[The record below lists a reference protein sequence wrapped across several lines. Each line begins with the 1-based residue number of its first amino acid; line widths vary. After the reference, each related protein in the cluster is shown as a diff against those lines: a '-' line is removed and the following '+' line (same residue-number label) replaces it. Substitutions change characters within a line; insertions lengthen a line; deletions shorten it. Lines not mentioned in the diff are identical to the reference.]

1 MKYITF
7 VSLITLLLSA
17 CSFTDPIQP
26 QPVAIDPEYQKY
38 WYNNEAEIS
47 SYQLLEA
54 RYGEI
59 HEGQAAQ
66 IFVTEHF
73 SKQSNTKADNPND
86 KDIPVMKLNFTK
98 KFYTG
103 VYPYSMMTST
113 FFPFSNGKHSV
124 KISSSSQEW
133 CGHTFME
140 MKEERSGFDIRI
152 DSYFEGES
160 KAEISI
166 GKTLLEDDLW
176 TMIRLTPDALPTG
189 TLSVIPAFFAL
200 RLLHLEAKAYEAT
213 GALKKEKERNVY
225 TLQYPKLERTL
236 TIYFEPQFPYKI
248 LGWEDEHFSG
258 WGDKRKKLKS
268 TATLITTIK
277 SDYWTKNS
285 VQDSVLRQQLMPTV
299 NY

>member
-1 MKYITF
+1 MKYIIF
-7 VSLITLLLSA
+7 SSISALLLSA
-17 CSFTDPIQP
+17 YFFTDSHQSE
-26 QPVAIDPEYQKY
+26 PVAIDPEYQKY

-47 SYQLLEA
+47 SYQLQEA

-59 HEGQAAQ
+59 HEGQAAL

-73 SKQSNTKADNPND
+73 SKKSNTKADNPND

-113 FFPFSNGKHSV
+113 FFPFTNGKHSL

-140 MKEERSGFDIRI
+140 MKEERNSFDIRI

-160 KAEISI
+160 KEEVSL
-166 GKTLLEDDLW
+166 GKALLEDDLW
-176 TMIRLTPDALPTG
+176 TMIRLNPDALPTG
-189 TLSVIPAFFAL
+189 TLSVIPAFFTL

-213 GALKKEKERNVY
+213 GVLKKEDQRNIY
-225 TLQYPKLERTL
+225 TLRYPKLERTL

-258 WGDKRKKLKS
+258 WGAKRKQLKS
-268 TATLITTIK
+268 TATLIKAIK

-285 VQDSVLRQQLMPTV
+285 VQDSVLRQQLMLK
-299 NY
+299 